1 VPKLGLLET
10 PAYTLNDQ
18 HHLDL
23 KTSEHT
29 HAPLNLLLLAT
40 TLPPT
45 LAMLLLSRSSPHKR
59 RRRPTVLVYDGMH
72 ATYPPDHGLYI
83 FPPPLRRRGSSL
95 YHIGPVRYHGGA
107 QSGSISICRHPRNL
121 TCPPYQKGLSRSVIA
136 NASQKAKQ
144 IVSKKYS
151 EPLSQSLFLEISFPA
166 LNRLRLCERLKDL
179 YTTRHQFSKT

>member
-1 VPKLGLLET
+1 
-10 PAYTLNDQ
+10 
-18 HHLDL
+18 
-23 KTSEHT
+23 
-29 HAPLNLLLLAT
+29 
-40 TLPPT
+40 
-45 LAMLLLSRSSPHKR
+45 MLFLSRSSPHKR

-72 ATYPPDHGLYI
+72 ATYSPDHGLYVYFPTPTSPTGI
-83 FPPPLRRRGSSL
+83 FLVSHWTREIPWGT
-95 YHIGPVRYHGGA
+95 